1 MKKIILLFV
10 SVLML
15 ACFTA
20 CNTASDGANRIRIA
34 CFPNITHSQA
44 LVGMA
49 LGSFEDAMGEEC
61 EVKWYSFNAGP
72 SEIEAIFA
80 GEVDIGYIGPLPA
93 VNGYSKSGGDIKI
106 IAGATGAG
114 SLLVT
119 RRDLVLGDISELDG
133 KKIAVPQFG
142 NTQDILLRDL
152 LATVGLKDKNNGGT
166 VEILASENPNIKL
179 LLDRGD
185 IDAAFVPEPWGT
197 RLEEEIGANVLLD
210 YNDIYDGGNYTTAVI
225 AVNSKFLEKHP
236 DKVEAFLREHVRLTN
251 YINENKDE
259 SAILVT
265 NQIEA
270 LTGSRLSEETVKKS
284 FGRMIVTCDPYKDSI
299 EKFTKSYEELGYMSV
314 PTDFSSLI
322 DTTILDKINAE

>member
-1 MKKIILLFV
+1 MKKFILPFILL
-10 SVLML
+10 SVLICL
-15 ACFTA
+15 YACQNA
-20 CNTASDGANRIRIA
+20 DDGSIRIA

-49 LGSFEDAMGEEC
+49 SGSFEAAMGEEC
-61 EVKWYSFNAGP
+61 KVKWLTFNAGP
-72 SEIEAIFA
+72 SEIEAMFA

-93 VNGYSKSGGDIKI
+93 INGYSKSGGEIKI

-119 RRDLVLGDISELDG
+119 RRELALGDISELDG

-142 NTQDILLRDL
+142 NTQDILLRDIL
-152 LATVGLKDKNNGGT
+152 DGVGLKDKNSGGT

-197 RLEEEIGANVLLD
+197 RLIEEVGANLLLD
-210 YNDIYDGGNYTTAVI
+210 YDDIYDGGSYATAVI
-225 AVNSKFLEKHP
+225 AVNAKFLEKYP
-236 DKVEAFLREHVRLTN
+236 DKVEAFLREHIRLTN

-259 SAILVT
+259 AALAAV

-270 LTGSRLSEETVKKS
+270 MTGSRMSEETVKKS
-284 FGRMIVTCDPYKDSI
+284 FGRMLVTVDPYKDCLNSFTMAY
-299 EKFTKSYEELGYMSV
+299 EKLGYMSV

-322 DTTILDKINAE
+322 DTSILDKILAE